1 MSAYLYACE
10 HGHHN
15 VVQLLC
21 DAGCERAQ
29 TNREG
34 FTGREMATLW
44 QRKDVLAFLDTLG
57 GETTPRAKGPS
68 RMGKAKGRDRV
79 EREAKM
85 NLRGM
90 SVLEDSERAL
100 AEAAIAAAEEED
112 RLGAFEEGEE
122 GEESEEEAGAQGA
135 DVSVEFTDALKMYD
149 WKPPRSPTLCTKVR
163 CLSWQFR

>member
-15 VVQLLC
+15 IVQLLC

-44 QRKDVLAFLDTLG
+44 QRNDVLAFLDTLG

-68 RMGKAKGRDRV
+68 RMGKAKGSL
-79 EREAKM
+79 REAIRIYNEEQLVSQKKISQ
-85 NLRGM
+85 NL
-90 SVLEDSERAL
+90 
-100 AEAAIAAAEEED
+100 
-112 RLGAFEEGEE
+112 
-122 GEESEEEAGAQGA
+122 
-135 DVSVEFTDALKMYD
+135 
-149 WKPPRSPTLCTKVR
+149 
-163 CLSWQFR
+163 